1 MVEISSMYDAK
12 TSFIE
17 LEYALNSR
25 ALLIKY
31 ISYFVTSST
40 PWETNRYQ
48 NSQETPRF
56 LWRMKIYNS
65 QPIVHKRR
73 QIHPVHILP
82 PTTF

>member
-1 MVEISSMYDAK
+1 VKTVIRVVRFFNNEVSVDLTAVYTFVCLFVKNSMTPMVEISSMYDAK

-40 PWETNRYQ
+40 P
-48 NSQETPRF
+48 
-56 LWRMKIYNS
+56 
-65 QPIVHKRR
+65 
-73 QIHPVHILP
+73 
-82 PTTF
+82 